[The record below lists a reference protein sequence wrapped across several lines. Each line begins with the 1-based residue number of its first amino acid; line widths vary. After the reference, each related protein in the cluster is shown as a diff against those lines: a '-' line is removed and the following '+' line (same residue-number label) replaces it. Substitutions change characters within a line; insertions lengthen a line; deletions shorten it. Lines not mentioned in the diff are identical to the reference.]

1 MPNRNDI
8 TRAQA
13 AVRTLEQTRAEAR
26 ALLMPR
32 STEGA
37 GGQSSAFPRSKT
49 FRWLLTHSVARSAP
63 PYLPALYRGCRWV
76 GSLAK
81 RYSGEKPTADHTAR
95 FTSRALCPRRTIY
108 EV

>member
-13 AVRTLEQTRAEAR
+13 AVRTLEQTRAEAQ
-26 ALLMPR
+26 ALFMPR

-37 GGQSSAFPRSKT
+37 GGVIERVSAQQDI
-49 FRWLLTHSVARSAP
+49 SVAADSFGRSLLRLLRP
-63 PYLPALYRGCRWV
+63 LPALYRGCRWV

-81 RYSGEKPTADHTAR
+81 RYSGEACR
-95 FTSRALCPRRTIY
+95 
-108 EV
+108 

>member
-8 TRAQA
+8 TRALV
-13 AVRTLEQTRAEAR
+13 AVRTPEQTHAEAR

-32 STEGA
+32 STEVA

-49 FRWLLTHSVARSAP
+49 FRWLLTYPVARSAL
-63 PYLPALYRGCRWV
+63 PYLRALYRGCRWA

-81 RYSGEKPTADHTAR
+81 RYIGRKAYR
-95 FTSRALCPRRTIY
+95 
-108 EV
+108 

>member
-8 TRAQA
+8 TRAQT

-37 GGQSSAFPRSKT
+37 SGQSSAFPRSKT
-49 FRWLLTHSVARSAP
+49 FRWLLTHPVARSLGSALLAGALSR
-63 PYLPALYRGCRWV
+63 LPMGRFIGKALLGRKAYR
-76 GSLAK
+76 
-81 RYSGEKPTADHTAR
+81 
-95 FTSRALCPRRTIY
+95 
-108 EV
+108 

>member
-8 TRAQA
+8 TRAQT

-49 FRWLLTHSVARSAP
+49 FRWLLTHPVARSLGSALLAGALSR
-63 PYLPALYRGCRWV
+63 LPMGRFIGKALFRRKTYR
-76 GSLAK
+76 
-81 RYSGEKPTADHTAR
+81 
-95 FTSRALCPRRTIY
+95 
-108 EV
+108 